1 MLSNLT
7 QHFRKKPAPV
17 FQSIDPEEDK
27 PEHFQAMD
35 DVLFAGARI
44 APQIKPHFDHPR
56 SDLAGFFTAFRE
68 AAERFAMTH
77 IAPLAAL
84 NSSVRFQVRTIAVY
98 VKPENDRLLHEL
110 QALSPH
116 IIKTAAV
123 NCLNQSRVADQF
135 DLDEFFGIIVVA
147 GEEVASGEAVM
158 TLATVGI
165 ERINIEFEFEGE
177 HVSRGDAVT
186 PTVEMAPA
194 TDITFRLVHPDGRVE
209 PLGPNS
215 FPLLIGKSPEAG
227 ISVSGTYVS
236 REHATLYFDP
246 VLRRVV
252 IQDHSRH
259 GTWLNGK
266 RLDQEGRGILRGS
279 GQIRLAL
286 PTDSDGPVIEFS
298 HGTIEELQPTPLTP
312 MLACAATVEVDGQKD
327 VISDAHGGALALSP
341 IVSVTPDPIEPAA
354 VPPAPTCSNETQL
367 APKLE
372 SVLSGATPTTCTQE
386 TQLCDL
392 AGRNVMAWLQVRT
405 QDSVSTLPITE
416 LPFVIGRE
424 PKGAGFSVHGQAAYV
439 SREHLKLL
447 SFHHKCF
454 TIENGGLGRNNTY
467 RKGVLQDNRFLYQ
480 PVPPSSDSGWV
491 VLGGHRLDEKCVEV
505 RLLTAAPVGKP

>member
-7 QHFRKKPAPV
+7 QHFRKKPAPAI
-17 FQSIDPEEDK
+17 QSIEPEEDK
-27 PEHFQAMD
+27 PEHFQAID

-44 APQIKPHFDHPR
+44 APQVKPHFDHPR
-56 SDLAGFFTAFRE
+56 SDLAGFFSAFRE

-135 DLDEFFGIIVVA
+135 DLSEFFGIIVVA

-177 HVSRGDAVT
+177 HVSRGEAAA
-186 PTVEMAPA
+186 PGMEMAPA
-194 TDITFRLVHPDGRVE
+194 TDITFRLVYPDGRIE
-209 PLGPNS
+209 ALAPKN

-227 ISVSGTYVS
+227 INVSGTYVS

-266 RLDQEGRGILRGS
+266 RLEEDGRGILRGC
-279 GQIRLAL
+279 GQIQLAL
-286 PTDSDGPVIEFS
+286 PVDSDGPVIEFS
-298 HGTIEELQPTPLTP
+298 HGTIDELQPTPLTP
-312 MLACAATVEVDGQKD
+312 MLVPSAVAEAGLQEVVVDDPIGATV
-327 VISDAHGGALALSP
+327 SP
-341 IVSVTPDPIEPAA
+341 VPVASEITDQVAAA
-354 VPPAPTCSNETQL
+354 VPPAPTFCEETQL

-372 SVLSGATPTTCTQE
+372 PILSNTATMTSTEE

-392 AGRNVMAWLQVRT
+392 GGRSVMAWLQVRT
-405 QDSVSTLPITE
+405 TDSVSTLPITE

-424 PKGAGFSVHGQAAYV
+424 PKGVGFSVHGQAAYV

-480 PVPPSSDSGWV
+480 PVPPTSDSGWV

-505 RLLTAAPVGKP
+505 RLLTAAPAGKP